1 MKGYLDLWR
10 EVFSLS
16 WHKQRRLTLLTLASL
31 ACSVVAVAASALALR
46 EAVDAIVRGDTDRA
60 VAAAVAAGLIYAMNL
75 VLQDSSGLLRSTTAD
90 RVGRLE
96 LHPKVHRDIASIE
109 GLDHLERTD
118 FLDRVTIV
126 RASTSQLAASFWNAA
141 QALSN
146 VLKLVVT
153 LLLLGTVSPW
163 LLVLLLFAIAP
174 VLCDHR
180 GQGVVKRVEVE
191 TAEAYRLQ
199 QHLAELAVKA
209 DSGKEIRVSGAGPEI
224 VMRQQEAWEA
234 AMGPRGR
241 AQLIAA
247 AWKLAGWLT
256 FAAGFI
262 GGLGLVTYRTAHGHG
277 TVGDLVLAVT
287 VAASLRQTVQSTV
300 ASTTSTAGARR
311 VVEPYLWFRAYVAQ
325 EQARSAG
332 TVQPPARLSEGI
344 ALEDV
349 SYSYPG
355 TDIKALDDLNLH
367 LPAGSVVAIVGEYGS
382 GKTTLV
388 KMLSKLYRP
397 DSGRILVEGVE
408 LSEVNTERWR
418 ARSSATFQD
427 FGRFRTVFA
436 ETVGLGDLRHI
447 SDLDAIRDA
456 LRDADAEELAQ
467 RLPDGLGTQ
476 LGRELGGIDLSE
488 GQWQRAA
495 LARASMRSDPL
506 LFVLDEPTASL
517 DAPSEQAIFERYM
530 ARARSLAQQ
539 TGAITVIVSHR
550 FSTVTG
556 ADLILV
562 LDKGRLIESGDHDA
576 LMRMGGRYAELY
588 GIQATAYS
596 TT

>member
-1 MKGYLDLWR
+1 MKGYLRLWG
-10 EVFSLS
+10 EVFVLS
-16 WHKQRRLTLLTLASL
+16 WQSQRRLTLLTLASL
-31 ACSVVAVAASALALR
+31 ACSVAAVAASAVALR
-46 EAVDAIVRGDTDRA
+46 EAVDAIVRGDRGGA
-60 VAAAVAAGLIYAMNL
+60 ASAAAAAGVIYALNL
-75 VLQDSSGLLRSTTAD
+75 VLQDSTGLLRSTTAD

-96 LHPKVHRDIASIE
+96 LHPRVHRDIVSLE

-141 QALSN
+141 QAAAN

-153 LLLLGTVSPW
+153 LLILGTVSPW
-163 LLVLLLFAIAP
+163 LLILLLFAVAP

-209 DSGKEIRVSGAGPEI
+209 DTGKEIRVSGAGPEI
-224 VMRQQEAWEA
+224 VRRQQEAWQA

-241 AQLIAA
+241 AQLSAA
-247 AWKLAGWLT
+247 AWKLAGWLI
-256 FAAGFI
+256 FAAGFV
-262 GGLGLVTYRTAHGHG
+262 GGLALVTYRTAQGHG

-311 VVEPYLWFRAYVAQ
+311 VIEPYLWFRSYV
-325 EQARSAG
+325 EQDRARTTGS
-332 TVQPPARLSEGI
+332 VPPPARLSQGI
-344 ALEDV
+344 TLENV

-355 TDIKALDDLNLH
+355 TDIKALDDLNLC

-397 DSGRILVEGVE
+397 DTGRILVDDVE
-408 LSEVNTERWR
+408 LTEVDTERWR
-418 ARSSATFQD
+418 SRSSATFQD

-436 ETVGLGDLRHI
+436 ETVGIGDLQNI
-447 SDLDAIRDA
+447 GDRDIVREA
-456 LRDADAEELAQ
+456 LRDADAEELA
-467 RLPDGLGTQ
+467 DGLPEGLDTQ
-476 LGRELGGIDLSE
+476 LGRELGGVDLSE
-488 GQWQRAA
+488 GQWQRTA

-530 ARARSLAQQ
+530 DRARSLARR
-539 TGAITVIVSHR
+539 TGAVTVIVSHR

-562 LDKGRLIESGDHDA
+562 LDQGRLVESGDHDA
-576 LMRMGGRYAELY
+576 LMRLGGRYAELY

-596 TT
+596 TS

>member
-1 MKGYLDLWR
+1 MKGYLHLWR
-10 EVFSLS
+10 EVFVLS
-16 WHKQRRLTLLTLASL
+16 WRSQRRLTLLTLASL
-31 ACSVVAVAASALALR
+31 ACSVVAVAASAVALR
-46 EAVDAIVRGDTDRA
+46 EAVDAIVRGDQAGAAT
-60 VAAAVAAGLIYAMNL
+60 AAAAAGAVYALNL
-75 VLQDSSGLLRSTTAD
+75 VLQDSTGLLRSTTAD

-96 LHPKVHRDIASIE
+96 LHPRVHRDIVSLE
-109 GLDHLERTD
+109 GLEHLERTD

-126 RASTSQLAASFWNAA
+126 RASTSQLAASLWNAA
-141 QALSN
+141 QAAAN

-163 LLVLLLFAIAP
+163 LLILLLFALAP

-209 DSGKEIRVSGAGPEI
+209 DTGKEIRVSGAGPEI
-224 VMRQQEAWEA
+224 VKRQQEAWQA

-241 AQLIAA
+241 AQLRAG

-256 FAAGFI
+256 FAAGFV
-262 GGLGLVTYRTAHGHG
+262 GGLALVTYRTGQGHG

-287 VAASLRQTVQSTV
+287 VAASLRQTVQGTV
-300 ASTTSTAGARR
+300 DSTTSTAGARR
-311 VVEPYLWFRAYVAQ
+311 VIEPYLWFRSYVEADR
-325 EQARSAG
+325 ARTTGRVA
-332 TVQPPARLSEGI
+332 PPARLSEGI
-344 ALEDV
+344 TLENV

-355 TDIKALDDLNLH
+355 TDIKALDDLNLR

-397 DSGRILVEGVE
+397 DIGRILVDDVE
-408 LSEVNTERWR
+408 LTEVDTERWR

-436 ETVGLGDLRHI
+436 ETVGLGDLQNI
-447 SDLDAIRDA
+447 GDRDIVREA
-456 LRDADAEELAQ
+456 LRDADAEELADK
-467 RLPDGLGTQ
+467 LPDGLDTQ
-476 LGRELGGIDLSE
+476 LGRELGGVDLSE
-488 GQWQRAA
+488 GQWQRTA

-517 DAPSEQAIFERYM
+517 DALSEQAIFERYM
-530 ARARSLAQQ
+530 GRARSLALQ
-539 TGAITVIVSHR
+539 TGAVTVIVSHR

-562 LDKGRLIESGDHDA
+562 LDKGRLVESGNHDS
-576 LMRMGGRYAELY
+576 LMRLGGRYAELY

-596 TT
+596 TS

>member
-1 MKGYLDLWR
+1 MNGFTSLWK
-10 EVFSLS
+10 EIFLLS
-16 WHKQRRLTLLTLASL
+16 WRSQRRLTLLTLASL

-46 EAVDAIVRGDTDRA
+46 EAVDAIVRGDRG
-60 VAAAVAAGLIYAMNL
+60 AAVAGAVVAGAVYAVNL
-75 VLQDSSGLLRSTTAD
+75 VLQDSTGLLRSTTAD

-96 LHPKVHRDIASIE
+96 LHPRVHRDIASLE

-141 QALSN
+141 QAVAN
-146 VLKLVVT
+146 VLKLVAT

-163 LLVLLLFAIAP
+163 LLILLLFALAP

-180 GQGVVKRVEVE
+180 GQGTVKRVEVE

-209 DSGKEIRVSGAGPEI
+209 DSGKEIRVSGAGSEI
-224 VMRQQEAWEA
+224 VGRQQEAWEA

-241 AQLIAA
+241 AQLVAG

-256 FAAGFI
+256 FAVGFV
-262 GGLGLVTYRTAHGHG
+262 GGLGLVTYRTAQGHG
-277 TVGDLVLAVT
+277 TAGDLVLAVT
-287 VAASLRQTVQSTV
+287 VAAGLRQTVQSTV

-311 VVEPYLWFRAYVAQ
+311 VIEPYLWFRSYVARDR
-325 EQARSAG
+325 ARTTG
-332 TVQPPARLSEGI
+332 TTPPPAALSQGI
-344 ALEDV
+344 TLENV

-355 TDIKALDDLNLH
+355 TDVMALDSLNLRF
-367 LPAGSVVAIVGEYGS
+367 PSGSVVAIVGEYGS

-397 DSGRILVEGVE
+397 DTGRILVDGVE
-408 LSEVNTERWR
+408 LADVDTERWR

-436 ETVGLGDLRHI
+436 ETVGLGDLRNI
-447 SDLDAIRDA
+447 GDREAVRSA
-456 LRDADAEELAQ
+456 LRDADAEQLA
-467 RLPDGLGTQ
+467 DGLPAGLDTQ
-476 LGRELGGIDLSE
+476 LGRELDGVDLSE
-488 GQWQRAA
+488 GQWQRTA
-495 LARASMRSDPL
+495 LARASMRPDPL

-517 DAPSEQAIFERYM
+517 DAPSEQVIFERYM
-530 ARARSLAQQ
+530 TRARTLARQ
-539 TGAITVIVSHR
+539 TGAVTVIVSHR

-562 LDKGRLIESGDHDA
+562 LDKGRLIESGDHDT
-576 LMRMGGRYAELY
+576 LMRLGGRYAELY

-596 TT
+596 TS